1 MIASSPIGFI
11 LNPGANRNRAVRQA
25 NALQKQINELW
36 PGSELYITGN
46 KDDIAE
52 MARSAA
58 SKFGKIVACG
68 GDGTINQVLEIAAE
82 TKCIAGIV
90 PLGSGNDFIKTP
102 GISRNPIKALEQLHT
117 GVERKVDI
125 IRYIA
130 HCEHGV
136 VSGIA
141 MNSVGLGFDGRTNY
155 EASQLKVVKGPL
167 LYFFAALKSAFAS
180 IPSEFMVNLDGDRH
194 VDDYLMFT
202 FANGRVE
209 GGNFKIAPNASLFDG
224 HVDVIMVPPVSKFTL
239 FTRLPL
245 FLIGKQHWTSIVK
258 TTTCKR
264 STLELAIPLP
274 AHVDGEQIGLEVS
287 KIELF
292 VDEGAVSLIC
302 PRRVPD

>member
-1 MIASSPIGFI
+1 MTSASPFGFI
-11 LNPGANRNRAVRQA
+11 FNPGANRNRAVRQA
-25 NALQKQINELW
+25 NALQKRINELW
-36 PGSELYITGN
+36 PGSELYITGK
-46 KDDIAE
+46 KDDIAK
-52 MARSAA
+52 MSRAAA
-58 SKFGKIVACG
+58 SKFGAIVACG
-68 GDGTINQVLEIAAE
+68 GDGTINQVLEVAAE
-82 TKCIAGIV
+82 TKCVAGII

-102 GISRNPIKALEQLHT
+102 GISRNPIKALEQMHT
-117 GVERKVDI
+117 GIVSKVDI
-125 IRYIA
+125 LRYKA

-141 MNSVGLGFDGRTNY
+141 MNSVGIGFDGRTNY
-155 EASQLKVVKGPL
+155 EASQLKVIKGPL

-180 IPSEFMVNLDGDRH
+180 IPSEIMVNLDGVRH

-209 GGNFKIAPNASLFDG
+209 GGNFKIAPKASLFDG
-224 HVDVIMVPPVSKFTL
+224 RVDVIMVPPVSKFTL

-245 FLIGKQHWTSIVK
+245 FLFGKQHWSSIVK

-264 STLELAIPLP
+264 GELELTTPLP
-274 AHVDGEQIGLEVS
+274 AHIDGEQIGLEVT

-302 PRRVPD
+302 PQL